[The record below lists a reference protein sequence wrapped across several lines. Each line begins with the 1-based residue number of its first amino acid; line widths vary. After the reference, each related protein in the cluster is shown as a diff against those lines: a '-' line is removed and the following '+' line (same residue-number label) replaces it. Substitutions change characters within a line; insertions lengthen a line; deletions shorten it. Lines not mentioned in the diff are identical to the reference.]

1 MTYLIG
7 ASILLILAS
16 AVSLVMGWVG
26 ANENLIW
33 FSILASVVSAVC
45 LALAYFRSRHPRGT
59 VTPPPPSKK

>member
-1 MTYLIG
+1 VTYLIG

-45 LALAYFRSRHPRGT
+45 LALAYFRSRHPRGS
-59 VTPPPPSKK
+59 VTPPPTKK

>member
-1 MTYLIG
+1 VTYLIG

-33 FSILASVVSAVC
+33 FSILASVVSAVR
-45 LALAYFRSRHPRGT
+45 LALAYFRSRHPRGS
-59 VTPPPPSKK
+59 VTPPPTKK